1 MSIFS
6 DIGNAIHHVVHGV
19 EHMVEGAVHGAE
31 SVVSAP
37 FKAAADFVKDTAQGQ
52 PFKGFKDAAH
62 DYADGVKGG
71 CNGAVHAV
79 GGATEAA
86 GGAVTLAATAEM
98 GPEELAA
105 TTALSYM

>member
-37 FKAAADFVKDTAQGQ
+37 FKAAADFVKDTAQGH
-52 PFKGFKDAAH
+52 PFQGFKDAAH

-71 CNGAVHAV
+71 FNGAVHAV
-79 GGATEAA
+79 GGVTEAA

>member
-31 SVVSAP
+31 SLATAP
-37 FKAAADFVKDTAQGQ
+37 FKAATDFVKDTVHGH
-52 PFKGFKDAAH
+52 PFQGFKDAAH
-62 DYADGVKGG
+62 DFTHGVKGG
-71 CNGAVHAV
+71 FNGALHAV

-86 GGAVTLAATAEM
+86 GGAATLAATAEM
-98 GPEELAA
+98 GPEELVAS
-105 TTALSYM
+105 TARSYM